1 MQTAAEG
8 RCGKTGSQQAS
19 RRAPGRQFPPKE
31 QEATINPASLPFFFD
46 FLETVKF
53 YLVGFTF
60 WYKKV
65 KTHISES
72 KITLQVKELSS

>member
-1 MQTAAEG
+1 MVFCHSHLNGQ
-8 RCGKTGSQQAS
+8 R
-19 RRAPGRQFPPKE
+19 
-31 QEATINPASLPFFFD
+31 PASLPFFFD